1 MEPGTPVQWQ
11 KLGRLFHGVV
21 VKGPVEF
28 VYTVRADFSDYL
40 GNELVFTVHQ
50 EKLMAL

>member
-11 KLGRLFHGVV
+11 KLGRLFQGVV
-21 VKGPVEF
+21 VQGPVES

-40 GNELVFTVHQ
+40 GNELVFAVHE
-50 EKLMAL
+50 EKLVKL